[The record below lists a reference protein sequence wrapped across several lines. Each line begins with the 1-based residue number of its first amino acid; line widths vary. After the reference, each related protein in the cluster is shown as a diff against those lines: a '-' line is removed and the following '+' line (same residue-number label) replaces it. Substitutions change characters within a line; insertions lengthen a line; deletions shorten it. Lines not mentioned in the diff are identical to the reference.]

1 VVRWQIDSEA
11 CYGLWTKLGTDCG
24 RCVAVCPYAH
34 PDNLLHNLVRAGVR
48 NSSLFRRLA
57 IRLDDVF
64 YGKRPPSA
72 ELPEWM
78 KAESVSET

>member
-1 VVRWQIDSEA
+1 
-11 CYGLWTKLGTDCG
+11 
-24 RCVAVCPYAH
+24 VCPYSH
-34 PDNLLHNLVRAGVR
+34 PDNLLHNLVRVGVR

-72 ELPEWM
+72 DPPEWM
-78 KAESVSET
+78 RMKPAVEESSS